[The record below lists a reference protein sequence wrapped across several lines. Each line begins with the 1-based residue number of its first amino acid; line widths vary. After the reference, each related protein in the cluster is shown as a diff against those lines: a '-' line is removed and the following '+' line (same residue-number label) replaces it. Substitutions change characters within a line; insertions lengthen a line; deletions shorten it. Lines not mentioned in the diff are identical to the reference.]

1 MMRRGLWCAIFGI
14 LGVALM
20 TVTPTVKVSA
30 QIPDAVLAW
39 PDILYVNGRIVTFD
53 DTKVNNNPGS
63 IVEAMAVRD
72 EKIIALGSRRDIMK
86 MKGPKTKVVDLNGAN
101 VLPGLVDSHN
111 HIQGPAARRA
121 TLLFKLSS
129 TTPGFYIKIKVE
141 KTPKETLA
149 KIKKAIDQLRA
160 AVKVGKDDWISV
172 ELQRD
177 RKKGYPSIATVS
189 HLMDTKDPKDAKITQ
204 KHLDEM
210 VPDRMFLVHSAAG
223 IQRLRRMK
231 TNEWIRVDAGPDGKP
246 IRKPLFMVKFSWL
259 PWKYRTQPAHA

>member
-1 MMRRGLWCAIFGI
+1 MNMTRRGLWCAVFLIIGFG
-14 LGVALM
+14 LM
-20 TVTPTVKVSA
+20 TATPTARVAA
-30 QIPDAVLAW
+30 QIPDAVIAW

-53 DTKVNNNPGS
+53 NTKINNNPGS
-63 IVEAMAVRD
+63 VVAAMAVRD
-72 EKIIALGSRRDIMK
+72 EKILALGSRDDIMK
-86 MKGPKTKVVDLNGAN
+86 MKGPKTKVVDLKGAD
-101 VLPGLVDSHN
+101 VLPGLIDSHN

-121 TLLFKLSS
+121 TRIFKLSS
-129 TTPGFYIKIKVE
+129 TTPGFYVRIKVA

-172 ELQRD
+172 ELLRD
-177 RKKGYPSIATVS
+177 RKMGYPSIATVS

-204 KHLDEM
+204 GHLDAM

-231 TNEWIRVDAGPDGKP
+231 TNQWIRVDAGADGKP
-246 IRKPLFMVKFSWL
+246 VRKPLFKV
-259 PWKYRTQPAHA
+259 